1 MIIKGNK
8 EGNDVSKVRFKGHLL
23 INNQN
28 LIKQDMGINEDKVMA
43 FPGDKDDKLPTE
55 ETSPLINTRGNGGID
70 EALDKIGIGFFH
82 VILILVTGWALA
94 SDSVEIL
101 CIGFVSPQL
110 ADSNTNPDLALKP
123 SSVYTHTH
131 YAHTHTRTDM

>member
-1 MIIKGNK
+1 MPLFG
-8 EGNDVSKVRFKGHLL
+8 SKVILL

-70 EALDKIGIGFFH
+70 EALDKIGVGFFH

-123 SSVYTHTH
+123 SSVYTRP
-131 YAHTHTRTDM
+131 HTHTTYM

>member
-1 MIIKGNK
+1 MRMPLFLRFG
-8 EGNDVSKVRFKGHLL
+8 SKVIILD

-28 LIKQDMGINEDKVMA
+28 LIKQDMGINEEKVMA
-43 FPGDKDDKLPTE
+43 FPGDKDDKLPAE